1 MINLYNGTDPII
13 NPWLF
18 YAADVIHGIK
28 IVMILVCI
36 ALALTSLLYLGYF
49 SDAMEN
55 AEIGY
60 PERQTYIDRAKKHLH
75 HKFKVFLV
83 GTVVSIVLTI
93 LIPSKNLIYTMAIS
107 SMLTPDTVEYVYETT
122 GKTANDII
130 NGGSEI
136 IKETID
142 YGIDK
147 INELR
152 RGDNDE

>member
-36 ALALTSLLYLGYF
+36 ALALTSLLYLGCF

-55 AEIGY
+55 FVFFY

-75 HKFKVFLV
+75 KFKVFLV
-83 GTVVSIVLTI
+83 GTIVSIILTI

>member
-36 ALALTSLLYLGYF
+36 ALALTSLLYLGCF

-55 AEIGY
+55 AEIRY
-60 PERQTYIDRAKKHLH
+60 SEKQTYINRAKKHL

-83 GTVVSIVLTI
+83 GTIVSVVLTI

-107 SMLTPDTVEYVYETT
+107 SMLTPDTIEYVYETT
-122 GKTANDII
+122 GKTANDVI

>member
-36 ALALTSLLYLGYF
+36 ALALTSLLYLGCF

-55 AEIGY
+55 AEIRY
-60 PERQTYIDRAKKHLH
+60 SEKQTYINRAKKHL

-83 GTVVSIVLTI
+83 GTIVSVILTI

-147 INELR
+147 INEFR

>member
-36 ALALTSLLYLGYF
+36 ALALTSLLYLGCF

-55 AEIGY
+55 AEIRY
-60 PERQTYIDRAKKHLH
+60 SEKQTYINRAKKHL

-83 GTVVSIVLTI
+83 GTIVSVVLTI

-152 RGDNDE
+152 KGE

>member
-1 MINLYNGTDPII
+1 MINLYNGNDPII

-18 YAADVIHGIK
+18 YAADVIYGLK

-36 ALALTSLLYLGYF
+36 ALALISLLYLGCF
-49 SDAMEN
+49 CVNMEN
-55 AEIGY
+55 ADIGY
-60 PERQTYIDRAKKHLH
+60 PERQTYINRAKANLY
-75 HKFKVFLV
+75 KFKVFLV
-83 GTVVSIVLTI
+83 GTIISIVLTI

-107 SMLTPDTVEYVYETT
+107 SMLTPDTIEYVYETT

-136 IKETID
+136 VKETID

-152 RGDNDE
+152 KGE

>member
-18 YAADVIHGIK
+18 YVADVIHGIK

-36 ALALTSLLYLGYF
+36 ALTLTSLLYLGCF

-55 AEIGY
+55 AEIRY
-60 PERQTYIDRAKKHLH
+60 SEKQTYIDRAKKHLR
-75 HKFKVFLV
+75 KFKVFLV
-83 GTVVSIVLTI
+83 GTIVSVVLTI

-107 SMLTPDTVEYVYETT
+107 SMLTPDTVEYMYETT

-152 RGDNDE
+152 KGQ

>member
-28 IVMILVCI
+28 IIMILVCI
-36 ALALTSLLYLGYF
+36 ALALTSLLYLRCF

-55 AEIGY
+55 AEIWY
-60 PERQTYIDRAKKHLH
+60 SKRQTYIDRAKKHLH
-75 HKFKVFLV
+75 KFKVFLA
-83 GTVVSIVLTI
+83 GTIVSIILTI

-142 YGIDK
+142 YGVDK

-152 RGDNDE
+152 RGDDDE

>member
-1 MINLYNGTDPII
+1 
-13 NPWLF
+13 
-18 YAADVIHGIK
+18 
-28 IVMILVCI
+28 MILVCI
-36 ALALTSLLYLGYF
+36 ALALTSLLYLGCF

-55 AEIGY
+55 AEIRY
-60 PERQTYIDRAKKHLH
+60 SEKQTYIDRAKKHLH
-75 HKFKVFLV
+75 KFKVFLV
-83 GTVVSIVLTI
+83 GTIVSVILTI

-152 RGDNDE
+152 KGE

>member
-28 IVMILVCI
+28 IIMILVCI
-36 ALALTSLLYLGYF
+36 ALALTSLLYLGCF

-55 AEIGY
+55 AEIRY
-60 PERQTYIDRAKKHLH
+60 SEKQTYIDRAKKHLH
-75 HKFKVFLV
+75 KFKVFLV
-83 GTVVSIVLTI
+83 GTIVSIILTI

-147 INELR
+147 INEMR
-152 RGDNDE
+152 KGE

>member
-18 YAADVIHGIK
+18 YVADVIHGIK

-36 ALALTSLLYLGYF
+36 ALALTSLLYLGCF

-60 PERQTYIDRAKKHLH
+60 PEMQTYIDRVKKKHF
-75 HKFKVFLV
+75 HKFKLFLV
-83 GTVVSIVLTI
+83 GTIVSVVLTI

-152 RGDNDE
+152 KGK

>member
-13 NPWLF
+13 TPWLF

-36 ALALTSLLYLGYF
+36 ALALTSLLYLGCF

-55 AEIGY
+55 AEIRY
-60 PERQTYIDRAKKHLH
+60 SEKQTYIDRAKKHLH
-75 HKFKVFLV
+75 KFKVFLV
-83 GTVVSIVLTI
+83 GTIVSVILTI

>member
-36 ALALTSLLYLGYF
+36 ALALTSLLYLGCF
-49 SDAMEN
+49 SDSMEN

-75 HKFKVFLV
+75 KFKVFLV
-83 GTVVSIVLTI
+83 GTIVSVVLTI

-130 NGGSEI
+130 NGCNEI

>member
-18 YAADVIHGIK
+18 YAADVIHAIK

-36 ALALTSLLYLGYF
+36 ALALTSLLYLGCF
-49 SDAMEN
+49 SDSMEN

-60 PERQTYIDRAKKHLH
+60 PERQTYINRAKKHL

-83 GTVVSIVLTI
+83 GTIISVVLTI

-130 NGGSEI
+130 NGSSEI

-152 RGDNDE
+152 KGQ

>member
-18 YAADVIHGIK
+18 YAADVIHGVK
-28 IVMILVCI
+28 IVMILVCV
-36 ALALTSLLYLGYF
+36 ALALTSMLYLACFAGNME
-49 SDAMEN
+49 DAD
-55 AEIGY
+55 IGY
-60 PERQTYIDRAKKHLH
+60 PERQTYINRAKKHL

-83 GTVVSIVLTI
+83 GTIVSIILTI

-107 SMLTPDTVEYVYETT
+107 SMLTPDTIEYVYETT

-152 RGDNDE
+152 KGE

>member
-18 YAADVIHGIK
+18 YAADVIHGVK
-28 IVMILVCI
+28 IVMILVCVVL
-36 ALALTSLLYLGYF
+36 ALASLLYLGCF

-55 AEIGY
+55 ADIGY
-60 PERQTYIDRAKKHLH
+60 PERQTYINRAKKHL

-83 GTVVSIVLTI
+83 GTIVSVILTI

-130 NGGSEI
+130 NGGSDI

-152 RGDNDE
+152 KGQ

>member
-18 YAADVIHGIK
+18 YVADVIHGAK
-28 IVMILVCI
+28 IVMILVCVV
-36 ALALTSLLYLGYF
+36 LALTSLLYLGCF

-55 AEIGY
+55 ADIGY
-60 PERQTYIDRAKKHLH
+60 PERQTYINRAKKHL

-83 GTVVSIVLTI
+83 GTIVSVVLTI

-152 RGDNDE
+152 KGQ

>member
-36 ALALTSLLYLGYF
+36 ALALTSLLYLGCF

-55 AEIGY
+55 AEIRY
-60 PERQTYIDRAKKHLH
+60 SEKQTYIDRAKKHLH
-75 HKFKVFLV
+75 KFKVFLV
-83 GTVVSIVLTI
+83 GTIVSVILTI

-152 RGDNDE
+152 KGE

>member
-28 IVMILVCI
+28 IIMILVCI
-36 ALALTSLLYLGYF
+36 ALVLTSLLYLGCF
-49 SDAMEN
+49 FDAMEN
-55 AEIGY
+55 AEIRY
-60 PERQTYIDRAKKHLH
+60 SEKQTYIDRAKKHLR
-75 HKFKVFLV
+75 KFKVFLV
-83 GTVVSIVLTI
+83 GTIVSVILTI

-152 RGDNDE
+152 KGE

>member
-1 MINLYNGTDPII
+1 MINLYNSTDPII

-18 YAADVIHGIK
+18 YAADVIHGVK
-28 IVMILVCI
+28 IVMIFVCI
-36 ALALTSLLYLGYF
+36 ALALISLLYLGCF
-49 SDAMEN
+49 CDNMEN
-55 AEIGY
+55 ANIGY
-60 PERQTYIDRAKKHLH
+60 PERQTYINRAKANL

-83 GTVVSIVLTI
+83 GTIVSIVLTI

-107 SMLTPDTVEYVYETT
+107 SMLTPDTIEYVYETT

-142 YGIDK
+142 YGINK

-152 RGDNDE
+152 KGE

>member
-36 ALALTSLLYLGYF
+36 ALALTSLLYLGCF

-55 AEIGY
+55 AEIRY
-60 PERQTYIDRAKKHLH
+60 SEKQTYIDRAKKHLH
-75 HKFKVFLV
+75 KFKVFLV
-83 GTVVSIVLTI
+83 GTIVSVILTI

-107 SMLTPDTVEYVYETT
+107 SMLTPDTVEYVYEAT

-152 RGDNDE
+152 KGQ

>member
-1 MINLYNGTDPII
+1 MFFRCY
-13 NPWLF
+13 
-18 YAADVIHGIK
+18 
-28 IVMILVCI
+28 
-36 ALALTSLLYLGYF
+36 
-49 SDAMEN
+49 
-55 AEIGY
+55 
-60 PERQTYIDRAKKHLH
+60 ERQTYIDRAKKHLR
-75 HKFKVFLV
+75 KFKVFLV
-83 GTVVSIVLTI
+83 GTIVSVVLTI

-152 RGDNDE
+152 KGE

>member
-1 MINLYNGTDPII
+1 MINLYNGTNPII

-36 ALALTSLLYLGYF
+36 ALALTSLLYLGCF

-55 AEIGY
+55 AEIRY
-60 PERQTYIDRAKKHLH
+60 SERQTYIDRAKKHLH
-75 HKFKVFLV
+75 KFKVFLV
-83 GTVVSIVLTI
+83 GTIVSVILTI

-152 RGDNDE
+152 KGE

>member
-36 ALALTSLLYLGYF
+36 ALALISLLYLGCF

-55 AEIGY
+55 AEIRY
-60 PERQTYIDRAKKHLH
+60 SEKQTYIDRAKKHLH
-75 HKFKVFLV
+75 KFKVFLV
-83 GTVVSIVLTI
+83 GTIVSVVLTI

-107 SMLTPDTVEYVYETT
+107 SMFTPDTVEYVYETT

>member
-36 ALALTSLLYLGYF
+36 ALALTSLLYLGCF

-55 AEIGY
+55 AEIRY
-60 PERQTYIDRAKKHLH
+60 SEKQTYIDRAKKHLH
-75 HKFKVFLV
+75 KFKVFLV
-83 GTVVSIVLTI
+83 GTIVSVILTI

-152 RGDNDE
+152 KGQ

>member
-36 ALALTSLLYLGYF
+36 ALTLTSLLYLGCF

-55 AEIGY
+55 AEIRY
-60 PERQTYIDRAKKHLH
+60 SEKQTYIDRAKKHLH
-75 HKFKVFLV
+75 KFKVFLV
-83 GTVVSIVLTI
+83 GTIVSVILTI

-152 RGDNDE
+152 KGQ

>member
-28 IVMILVCI
+28 IIMILVCI
-36 ALALTSLLYLGYF
+36 ALALTSLLYLGCF

-55 AEIGY
+55 AEIRY
-60 PERQTYIDRAKKHLH
+60 SEKQTYIDRAKKHLH
-75 HKFKVFLV
+75 KFKVFLV
-83 GTVVSIVLTI
+83 GTIVSVVLTI

-152 RGDNDE
+152 KGE

>member
-36 ALALTSLLYLGYF
+36 ALALTSLLYLGWF

-152 RGDNDE
+152 KGQ

>member
-18 YAADVIHGIK
+18 YAADVIHEIK

-36 ALALTSLLYLGYF
+36 ALALTSLLYLGCF

-55 AEIGY
+55 AEIRY
-60 PERQTYIDRAKKHLH
+60 SEKQTYIDRAKKHLH
-75 HKFKVFLV
+75 KFKVFLV
-83 GTVVSIVLTI
+83 GTIVSIILTI

-152 RGDNDE
+152 KGE

>member
-28 IVMILVCI
+28 IAMILVSI
-36 ALALTSLLYLGYF
+36 ALAITSLVYLGCF

-55 AEIGY
+55 AKIGY

-75 HKFKVFLV
+75 KFKVFLV
-83 GTVVSIVLTI
+83 GTIVSVVLTI

-130 NGGSEI
+130 NGGNEI

>member
-28 IVMILVCI
+28 IVMILVCA
-36 ALALTSLLYLGYF
+36 ALALTSLLYLGCF

-55 AEIGY
+55 AEIRY
-60 PERQTYIDRAKKHLH
+60 SEKQTYINRAKKHL

-83 GTVVSIVLTI
+83 GTIVSVVLTI

-107 SMLTPDTVEYVYETT
+107 SMLTPNTVEYVYETT

-152 RGDNDE
+152 KGE

>member
-28 IVMILVCI
+28 IVMILVCA
-36 ALALTSLLYLGYF
+36 ALALTSLLYLGCF

-55 AEIGY
+55 AEIRY
-60 PERQTYIDRAKKHLH
+60 SEKQTYINRAKKHL

-83 GTVVSIVLTI
+83 GTIVSVVLTI

-107 SMLTPDTVEYVYETT
+107 SMLTPDTIEYVYETT

-130 NGGSEI
+130 NSGSEI

-152 RGDNDE
+152 KGE

>member
-18 YAADVIHGIK
+18 YAADVIHGTK
-28 IVMILVCI
+28 IIMILVCI
-36 ALALTSLLYLGYF
+36 ALALTSLLYLGCF

-55 AEIGY
+55 AEIRY
-60 PERQTYIDRAKKHLH
+60 SEKQTYINRAKKHL

-83 GTVVSIVLTI
+83 GTIVSVVLTI

>member
-18 YAADVIHGIK
+18 YAADVIHAIK

-36 ALALTSLLYLGYF
+36 ALALTSLLYLGCF

-55 AEIGY
+55 AEIGH
-60 PERQTYIDRAKKHLH
+60 PERQTYIDRAKKHLR
-75 HKFKVFLV
+75 KFKVFLV
-83 GTVVSIVLTI
+83 GTIVSVVLTI

-152 RGDNDE
+152 KGE

>member
-36 ALALTSLLYLGYF
+36 ALALTSLLYLGCF
-49 SDAMEN
+49 SGAMDD
-55 AEIGY
+55 AEIRY
-60 PERQTYIDRAKKHLH
+60 SERQTYIDRAKKHLR
-75 HKFKVFLV
+75 KFKVFLV
-83 GTVVSIVLTI
+83 GTIVSVVLTI

-152 RGDNDE
+152 KGE

>member
-36 ALALTSLLYLGYF
+36 ALARTSLLYLGCF

-55 AEIGY
+55 AEIRY
-60 PERQTYIDRAKKHLH
+60 SEKQTYINRAKKHL

-83 GTVVSIVLTI
+83 GTIVSVVLTI

-147 INELR
+147 INEMR
-152 RGDNDE
+152 KGE